1 MLGTNP
7 QVAVELGSGVIPL
20 GIIILLAVIYVIY
33 KTVTTKQ
40 VEPTIQPVSV
50 GQPVAAQ
57 QPTVDR
63 GEFSA
68 VIAAALAVYL
78 GTNIEGIR
86 IHSITPRA

>member
-1 MLGTNP
+1 M
-7 QVAVELGSGVIPL
+7 GSGVIPL
-20 GIIILLAVIYVIY
+20 GIIILIAIIYVVY
-33 KTVTTKQ
+33 KTVSTKK
-40 VEPTIQPVSV
+40 VEPPAVQQVVST
-50 GQPVAAQ
+50 Q
-57 QPTVDR
+57 QTTVDR